1 MKHKGTIT
9 LETERLLLRRFEVE
23 DAEAVFN
30 NYASD
35 PEVTKFLRWPTHTD
49 IEAPRKW
56 CRFNIKSY
64 EDDSYYNWI
73 IVLKSLGESIGSIG
87 ADIQNA
93 RIGSVDVGYN
103 IGKAWWR
110 HGYASEALEA
120 VVRFLIEDIGANR
133 IQAWHDPNNPHSGKV
148 MEKVGMRYE
157 GTLRQADHS
166 NQGICDCIVYALLAE
181 DYYAARCKDRAGQ
194 ISMTIIE

>member
-9 LETERLLLRRFEVE
+9 LETDRLLLRRFEVE

-49 IEAPRKW
+49 IEASRKW
-56 CRFNIKSY
+56 CRFNVESY
-64 EDDSYYNWI
+64 KNDSYYNWAI
-73 IVLKSLGESIGSIG
+73 ILKSLGEPIGSIG

-93 RIGSVDVGYN
+93 SINSVDVGYN

-120 VVRFLIEDIGANR
+120 VVRFLIEDIGVNR
-133 IQAWHDPNNPHSGKV
+133 IQAWHDPNNPYSDKV

-166 NQGICDCIVYALLAE
+166 NQGICDCIMHALLAE
-181 DYYAARCKDRAGQ
+181 DYYAARCKDRAYQ
-194 ISMTIIE
+194 MSMTIIE